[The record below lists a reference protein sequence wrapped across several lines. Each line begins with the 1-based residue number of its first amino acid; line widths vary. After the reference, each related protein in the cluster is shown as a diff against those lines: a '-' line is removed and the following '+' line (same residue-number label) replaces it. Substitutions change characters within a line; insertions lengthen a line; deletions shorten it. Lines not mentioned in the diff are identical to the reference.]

1 MKLEELVM
9 KHRILVA
16 VDGEKKSWN
25 TVRYVGLACAG
36 KPEPGFEIVI
46 FHVLPPLPPYGMT
59 ELYSPQIA
67 QLAEQFTKETRAAAV
82 QMLAQLKEHIV
93 EQGVEPEFVTTEI
106 APERGSIAPQI
117 LQAATAHHC
126 DTIALGRRGKSMF
139 AQFFLGSVVEYLLR
153 HPTGFTIWVVE

>member
-1 MKLEELVM
+1 M

-16 VDGEKKSWN
+16 VDGEKNSWH
-25 TVRYVGLACAG
+25 TAKYVGLACAG
-36 KPEPGFEIVI
+36 KPENGFEIVV
-46 FHVLPPLPPYGMT
+46 FHVLPILPPYGIT
-59 ELYSPQIA
+59 EQYTPQIA
-67 QLAEQFTKETRAAAV
+67 QLAEQFTKETHAAAV
-82 QMLAQLKEHIV
+82 KMLTQIKQRIV
-93 EQGVEPEFVTTEI
+93 EQGVEPEFVKTEI

-139 AQFFLGSVVEYLLR
+139 SQFFLGSVVEYLLR